1 MVDVAVPSGKS
12 PRLIGR
18 YALFDEVAAGG
29 MATVHIGRLVGP
41 VGFSRTVA
49 IKRLHPQFA
58 KDPEFVTGFLDEA
71 RLAARIRHPNVVPT
85 LDVVA
90 SHGELFLVMEY
101 VLGESFATLL
111 RASRDAGERP
121 PQDVVCAIVSGTL
134 HGLHAA
140 HEAKSERGEPLGI
153 VHRDVSP
160 QNILVGVDG
169 VPRVLDFGI
178 AKAAG
183 RAQVTRDG
191 QVKGKMAYVA
201 PEQFQLG
208 AVNRKVDIYAA
219 AVVLWEALTG
229 ERLFRGESEGA
240 TIAKVLT
247 GEVQRP
253 SAFDATIS
261 TELDELV
268 LRGLSRDPADRFDT
282 ARDMARALESCIP
295 LAPPSRVGEW
305 VERTAGS
312 SLVRRSQAISQVE
325 QIADLP
331 ADEVRLAVLPS
342 HREEPT
348 AIVEVGDIT
357 AADGVEAP
365 DSTADT
371 VPLIEAHVLPKRRQR
386 RGALV
391 ALSAVSLFLLAI
403 WVGVW
408 VREAKRSRAE
418 AAAQSPHG
426 EAPTLSLPA
435 ETAPVEDAPSGSD
448 APAPSAAVADSA
460 PEPAPSQPA
469 APEAAPEPESRRRA
483 APRSASSATRERAG
497 VSARKAAKSR
507 CNPPYTVDEAG
518 HRHYKV
524 ECL

>member
-1 MVDVAVPSGKS
+1 MVDVAASSGKS

-111 RASRDAGERP
+111 RTARDDWERP
-121 PQDVVCAIVSGTL
+121 PHDVICSIVSGTL

-169 VPRVLDFGI
+169 VARVLDFGI

-183 RAQVTRDG
+183 RAQITRDG

-208 AVNRKVDIYAA
+208 TVNRKVDIYAA

-240 TIAKVLT
+240 TIARVLT
-247 GEVQRP
+247 GEVQPP
-253 SAFDATIS
+253 SAFDATLS
-261 TELDELV
+261 PELDALV
-268 LRGLSRDPADRFDT
+268 LRGLNRDPAERFDT
-282 ARDMARALESCIP
+282 ARDMALALEACAS

-305 VERTAGS
+305 VEHMAGN
-312 SLVRRSQAISQVE
+312 SLVRRAQAISQVE
-325 QIADLP
+325 QVGEFSATDASSGPLRQAIT
-331 ADEVRLAVLPS
+331 
-342 HREEPT
+342 REEPT
-348 AIVEVGDIT
+348 AVVDLPSGAIHEIMRVEPAALQVVEAQVLPRRRRSKAGVFLVFAGVVGVALGIWFGSIPRTKTPTSAPAPAVSTDLRERAAEKT
-357 AADGVEAP
+357 EEVAKEPAAPAPESTEKLDESAPPAADE
-365 DSTADT
+365 S
-371 VPLIEAHVLPKRRQR
+371 
-386 RGALV
+386 
-391 ALSAVSLFLLAI
+391 
-403 WVGVW
+403 
-408 VREAKRSRAE
+408 
-418 AAAQSPHG
+418 AAAQ
-426 EAPTLSLPA
+426 
-435 ETAPVEDAPSGSD
+435 
-448 APAPSAAVADSA
+448 APAPTSSGR
-460 PEPAPSQPA
+460 APSPA
-469 APEAAPEPESRRRA
+469 RERGSA
-483 APRSASSATRERAG
+483 APRRLGRAHC
-497 VSARKAAKSR
+497 S
-507 CNPPYTVDEAG
+507 PPYTIDEAG
-518 HRHYKV
+518 HRHYKM